1 MDSQIFTGGTLAS
14 TGQQNTHQWIVSGRE
29 ALSDLCLRGVA
40 WIHRYSLGEHWPL
53 LGNKI
58 PISGL

>member
-29 ALSDLCLRGVA
+29 ALSDLCLRS
-40 WIHRYSLGEHWPL
+40 ITL
-53 LGNKI
+53 LCQGTDLQ
-58 PISGL
+58 S